1 MRTTEYRIRATL
13 CALCGAAIAVILAA
27 LPVGAADD
35 PQKTIDAL
43 QVALQQSQQQTAQAN
58 QIQLQMAVEI
68 AALRK
73 EVEALKK
80 TKDAPK

>member
-1 MRTTEYRIRATL
+1 MIRLLA
-13 CALCGAAIAVILAA
+13 ILALA
-27 LPVGAADD
+27 ASQAFAADD
-35 PQKTIDAL
+35 PQKTIEAL

-73 EVEALKK
+73 EIEALKK
-80 TKDAPK
+80 PKDAPK

>member
-1 MRTTEYRIRATL
+1 MIRLLA
-13 CALCGAAIAVILAA
+13 ILALA
-27 LPVGAADD
+27 ASQAFAADD

-43 QVALQQSQQQTAQAN
+43 QAALQQSQAQTAQAN

-73 EVEALKK
+73 EIEALKK
-80 TKDAPK
+80 KDAPPK

>member
-1 MRTTEYRIRATL
+1 MRLLAIL
-13 CALCGAAIAVILAA
+13 LFAASQAI
-27 LPVGAADD
+27 AADD

-43 QVALQQSQQQTAQAN
+43 QAALQQSQAQTAQAN

-73 EVEALKK
+73 EIEALKK
-80 TKDAPK
+80 TKEPAKESPK

>member
-1 MRTTEYRIRATL
+1 MIRLLA
-13 CALCGAAIAVILAA
+13 ILALA
-27 LPVGAADD
+27 ASQAIAADD

-43 QVALQQSQQQTAQAN
+43 QAALQQSQQQTAQAN

-73 EVEALKK
+73 EIEALKK
-80 TKDAPK
+80 PKDAPK

>member
-1 MRTTEYRIRATL
+1 MIRLLA
-13 CALCGAAIAVILAA
+13 ILALA
-27 LPVGAADD
+27 TSCAFAADD

-73 EVEALKK
+73 EIEALKK
-80 TKDAPK
+80 PKDAPK

>member
-1 MRTTEYRIRATL
+1 MKRL
-13 CALCGAAIAVILAA
+13 LAILLLAA
-27 LPVGAADD
+27 TQAFAADD

-43 QVALQQSQQQTAQAN
+43 QAALAQSQQQTAQAN

-73 EVEALKK
+73 EIEALKK
-80 TKDAPK
+80 KDAPPK

>member
-1 MRTTEYRIRATL
+1 MIRLLAIL
-13 CALCGAAIAVILAA
+13 LIAASQVF
-27 LPVGAADD
+27 AADD

-43 QVALQQSQQQTAQAN
+43 QAALAQSQQQTAQAN
-58 QIQLQMAVEI
+58 QIQLQMAAEI

-80 TKDAPK
+80 KDAPPK

>member
-1 MRTTEYRIRATL
+1 MIRL
-13 CALCGAAIAVILAA
+13 FAVLLLAA
-27 LPVGAADD
+27 SQAFAADD

-43 QVALQQSQQQTAQAN
+43 QAALAQSQQQTAQAN

-73 EVEALKK
+73 EIEVLKK
-80 TKDAPK
+80 PKDAPK

>member
-1 MRTTEYRIRATL
+1 MIRLLA
-13 CALCGAAIAVILAA
+13 ILALA
-27 LPVGAADD
+27 AMQAIAADD

-73 EVEALKK
+73 EIEALKK
-80 TKDAPK
+80 KDAPPK

>member
-1 MRTTEYRIRATL
+1 MKRALILVCMAAEFALAMWIRPAS
-13 CALCGAAIAVILAA
+13 
-27 LPVGAADD
+27 AADD
-35 PQKTIDAL
+35 PQKAIEAL

-73 EVEALKK
+73 EIEALKK
-80 TKDAPK
+80 PKDAPK

>member
-1 MRTTEYRIRATL
+1 MKRL
-13 CALCGAAIAVILAA
+13 LAILLLAA
-27 LPVGAADD
+27 TQAIAADD

-43 QVALQQSQQQTAQAN
+43 QVALQQSQAQTAQAN

-80 TKDAPK
+80 PKEAPK

>member
-1 MRTTEYRIRATL
+1 MRKL
-13 CALCGAAIAVILAA
+13 LAILLLAA
-27 LPVGAADD
+27 SQAFAADD

-43 QVALQQSQQQTAQAN
+43 QVALLQSQQQTAQAN

-73 EVEALKK
+73 EIEALKK
-80 TKDAPK
+80 PKDAPK

>member
-1 MRTTEYRIRATL
+1 MIRL
-13 CALCGAAIAVILAA
+13 FAILLLAA
-27 LPVGAADD
+27 SQAFAADD

-43 QVALQQSQQQTAQAN
+43 QAALAQSQQQTAQAN

-73 EVEALKK
+73 EIEALKK
-80 TKDAPK
+80 KDAPPK

>member
-1 MRTTEYRIRATL
+1 MIRL
-13 CALCGAAIAVILAA
+13 LAVLLLAA
-27 LPVGAADD
+27 SQAFAADD

-73 EVEALKK
+73 EIEALKK
-80 TKDAPK
+80 KDAPK

>member
-1 MRTTEYRIRATL
+1 MLRTLTTL
-13 CALCGAAIAVILAA
+13 LLAA
-27 LPVGAADD
+27 TQAFAADD

-43 QVALQQSQQQTAQAN
+43 QVALAQSQQQTAQAN

-73 EVEALKK
+73 EIEALKK
-80 TKDAPK
+80 AKDAPK

>member
-1 MRTTEYRIRATL
+1 MIRLLA
-13 CALCGAAIAVILAA
+13 ILALA
-27 LPVGAADD
+27 ASQAFAADD

-73 EVEALKK
+73 EIEALKK
-80 TKDAPK
+80 PKDAPK

>member
-1 MRTTEYRIRATL
+1 MIRLLA
-13 CALCGAAIAVILAA
+13 ILALA
-27 LPVGAADD
+27 ASQAFAADD

-43 QVALQQSQQQTAQAN
+43 QAALQQSQQQTAQAN

-73 EVEALKK
+73 EIEALKK
-80 TKDAPK
+80 PKEPAK

>member
-1 MRTTEYRIRATL
+1 MIRL
-13 CALCGAAIAVILAA
+13 LAILLLAA
-27 LPVGAADD
+27 SQAFAADD

-43 QVALQQSQQQTAQAN
+43 QAALAQSQQQTAQAN

-73 EVEALKK
+73 EIEALKK
-80 TKDAPK
+80 KDAPPK